1 MESMI
6 EKAIRQSITERQA
19 ESDVIDTVMY
29 IAGHIFEECTEDRND
44 FGIQN
49 ISVGSSITFGGLN
62 RLRLDRKGW
71 TISYNHC
78 TEPFRLNFEKK
89 FDPIYPYR

>member
-6 EKAIRQSITERQA
+6 QQAIRQSVTEPKA

-44 FGIQN
+44 FGIQTL
-49 ISVGSSITFGGLN
+49 SVGQCIIFGGMN
-62 RLRLDRKGW
+62 RLKLDQHGW
-71 TISYNHC
+71 TISHGHC
-78 TEPFRLNFEKK
+78 TESFRKNFEQK

>member
-6 EKAIRQSITERQA
+6 EQAIRQSVTEQKA
-19 ESDVIDTVMY
+19 ESDVIETVMY

-49 ISVGSSITFGGLN
+49 ISVGSSIIFGGLN
-62 RLRLDRKGW
+62 RLRLDRNGW
-71 TISYNHC
+71 TVSYNHC
-78 TEPFRLNFEKK
+78 TESFRKNFEKK

>member
-6 EKAIRQSITERQA
+6 QQAIRQSVTEPKA

-29 IAGHIFEECTEDRND
+29 IAGHIFEECTKDRND
-44 FGIQN
+44 FGIQR
-49 ISVGSSITFGGLN
+49 ISVGSSIIFGGLN
-62 RLRLDRKGW
+62 RLKLDRHGW
-71 TISYNHC
+71 TISHGHC
-78 TEPFRLNFEKK
+78 TESFRKNFEQK